1 MRRYEA
7 HLLMACREALEEI
20 RDITEEI
27 REMEGGILHAQ
38 RMDGMPRAGHAQD
51 GMTMRLVRLE
61 QKQKRLQS
69 ARAAYARYS
78 ERAQTV
84 LLEMMEP
91 ARLFY
96 TAYCLLGKP
105 FEEAWHESGVSRETC
120 KKYAREVGG

>member
-7 HLLMACREALEEI
+7 HLLMGCREALEEI

-27 REMEGGILHAQ
+27 REMEGGMLHAQ

-51 GMTMRLVRLE
+51 GMTMRLVRLD
-61 QKQKRLQS
+61 QTHKRLQS

-78 ERAQTV
+78 ERAQAI

-120 KKYAREVGG
+120 KKYAREIGG

>member
-7 HLLMACREALEEI
+7 HLLMGCREALEEI

-27 REMEGGILHAQ
+27 REMEGGMLHAQ

-84 LLEMMEP
+84 LLDMMEP

-120 KKYAREVGG
+120 KKYAREIGG

>member
-7 HLLMACREALEEI
+7 HLLIGCREALEEI

-27 REMEGGILHAQ
+27 REMEGGVLHAQ

-78 ERAQTV
+78 ERAQIV

-120 KKYAREVGG
+120 KKYAREIGG

>member
-7 HLLMACREALEEI
+7 HVLMACREALEEI

-27 REMEGGILHAQ
+27 REMEGGMLHAQ

-78 ERAQTV
+78 ERAQAI

-120 KKYAREVGG
+120 KKYAREIGG

>member
-7 HLLMACREALEEI
+7 HLLMGCREALEEI

-27 REMEGGILHAQ
+27 REMEGGMLHAQ

-105 FEEAWHESGVSRETC
+105 FEEAWHEGGVSRETC

>member
-1 MRRYEA
+1 
-7 HLLMACREALEEI
+7 MACREALEEI

-27 REMEGGILHAQ
+27 REMEGGML
-38 RMDGMPRAGHAQD
+38 HAQD

>member
-7 HLLMACREALEEI
+7 HLLMGCREALEEI

-27 REMEGGILHAQ
+27 REMEGGMLHAQ

-78 ERAQTV
+78 ERAQAI

-96 TAYCLLGKP
+96 TAYCLLGRP

-120 KKYAREVGG
+120 KKYAREIGG

>member
-27 REMEGGILHAQ
+27 REMEGGMLHAQ

-78 ERAQTV
+78 ERAQPV

-105 FEEAWHESGVSRETC
+105 FDEAWHESGVSRETC

>member
-7 HLLMACREALEEI
+7 HLLMGCREALEEI
-20 RDITEEI
+20 RDITAEI
-27 REMEGGILHAQ
+27 REMDGGMRHAQ
-38 RMDGMPRAGHAQD
+38 RMDGRPRAGQAQD

-78 ERAQTV
+78 DRAQAV

>member
-27 REMEGGILHAQ
+27 REMEGGMLHAQ

-78 ERAQTV
+78 ERGQAI
-84 LLEMMEP
+84 LLEMMGP

-120 KKYAREVGG
+120 QRYAREVGG

>member
-7 HLLMACREALEEI
+7 HLLMGCREALEEI

-27 REMEGGILHAQ
+27 REMEGGMLHAQ

-78 ERAQTV
+78 ERAQAV

-120 KKYAREVGG
+120 KKYAREIGG

>member
-27 REMEGGILHAQ
+27 REMEGGMLHAQ

-105 FEEAWHESGVSRETC
+105 FDEAWHESGVSRETC

>member
-1 MRRYEA
+1 MG
-7 HLLMACREALEEI
+7 CREALEEI

-27 REMEGGILHAQ
+27 REMEGGMLHAQ

-69 ARAAYARYS
+69 ARSAYARYS
-78 ERAQTV
+78 ERAQAI

-96 TAYCLLGKP
+96 TSYCLLGKP

>member
-27 REMEGGILHAQ
+27 REMEGGMLHAQ

-51 GMTMRLVRLE
+51 GMTMRIVRLE

>member
-7 HLLMACREALEEI
+7 HLLMGCREALEEI

-27 REMEGGILHAQ
+27 REMEGGMLHAQ

-120 KKYAREVGG
+120 KKYAREIGG

>member
-27 REMEGGILHAQ
+27 REMEGGMLHAQ

-51 GMTMRLVRLE
+51 GMTMHLVRLE

-78 ERAQTV
+78 ERAQTI

>member
-7 HLLMACREALEEI
+7 HLLIACRESLEEI

-51 GMTMRLVRLE
+51 GMTMRLVRLD

>member
-1 MRRYEA
+1 MKRYEA

-27 REMEGGILHAQ
+27 REMEGGMLHAQ

-61 QKQKRLQS
+61 QKKKRLQS

-78 ERAQTV
+78 ERAQAV

-120 KKYAREVGG
+120 KKYAREIGG

>member
-7 HLLMACREALEEI
+7 HLLMGCREALEEI
-20 RDITEEI
+20 RDIKEEI
-27 REMEGGILHAQ
+27 REMEGGVLHAQ

-78 ERAQTV
+78 ERAQTI

-120 KKYAREVGG
+120 KKYAREIGG

>member
-1 MRRYEA
+1 MKRYEA

-27 REMEGGILHAQ
+27 REMEGGMLHAQ

-78 ERAQTV
+78 ERAQAI

-120 KKYAREVGG
+120 KKYAREIGG

>member
-7 HLLMACREALEEI
+7 HLLMGCREALEEI

-27 REMEGGILHAQ
+27 REMEGGMLHAQ

-78 ERAQTV
+78 ERAQAI

-120 KKYAREVGG
+120 KKYAREIGG

>member
-1 MRRYEA
+1 MKRYEA

-78 ERAQTV
+78 ERAQQI

-105 FEEAWHESGVSRETC
+105 FDEAWHESGVSRETC

>member
-7 HLLMACREALEEI
+7 HVLIGCREALEEI
-20 RDITEEI
+20 RDIKEEI
-27 REMEGGILHAQ
+27 REMEGGVLHAQ

-78 ERAQTV
+78 ERAQAI

-120 KKYAREVGG
+120 KKYAREIGG

>member
-27 REMEGGILHAQ
+27 REMEGGMLHAQ

-51 GMTMRLVRLE
+51 GMTMRIVRLE

-105 FEEAWHESGVSRETC
+105 FDEAWRESGVGREMC

>member
-7 HLLMACREALEEI
+7 HLLMGCREALEEI

-27 REMEGGILHAQ
+27 REMEGGMLHAQ

-78 ERAQTV
+78 ERAQQI

>member
-27 REMEGGILHAQ
+27 RELEGGVLHAQ

-78 ERAQTV
+78 ERAQQI

-120 KKYAREVGG
+120 KKYAREIGG

>member
-27 REMEGGILHAQ
+27 REMEGGMLHAQ

-69 ARAAYARYS
+69 ARAAYARYN
-78 ERAQTV
+78 ERAQAV

>member
-27 REMEGGILHAQ
+27 REMEGGMLHAQ

-78 ERAQTV
+78 ERAQAI

-120 KKYAREVGG
+120 KKYAREIGG

>member
-7 HLLMACREALEEI
+7 HLLMGCREALEEI
-20 RDITEEI
+20 RDITEGV
-27 REMEGGILHAQ
+27 REREGGMLHAQ

-120 KKYAREVGG
+120 KKYAREIGG

>member
-27 REMEGGILHAQ
+27 REMEGGMLHAQ

-78 ERAQTV
+78 ERAQAV

-105 FEEAWHESGVSRETC
+105 FEDAWHESGVSRETC

>member
-7 HLLMACREALEEI
+7 HLLMGCREALEEI

-27 REMEGGILHAQ
+27 REMEGGMLHAQ

-78 ERAQTV
+78 ERAQTI

-120 KKYAREVGG
+120 KKYAREIGG

>member
-27 REMEGGILHAQ
+27 REMEGGMLHAQ

-78 ERAQTV
+78 ERAQAV

-120 KKYAREVGG
+120 KKYAREIGG

>member
-27 REMEGGILHAQ
+27 REMEGGMLHAQ

-78 ERAQTV
+78 ERAQTI

-120 KKYAREVGG
+120 KKYAREIGG

>member
-7 HLLMACREALEEI
+7 HLLMGCREALEEI

-27 REMEGGILHAQ
+27 REMEGGMLHAQ

-120 KKYAREVGG
+120 KKYAREVGA